1 MSRNNKITLFAM
13 VIIGIAIIAYSLRD
27 VKLSVLIHDLFTLN
41 PLWILVAFLC
51 ICAYLLIEGVITKV
65 LVSNRVE
72 HFTFKDAL
80 RVPLVEQLFNGI
92 TPFSSGGQ
100 PGQLIVMLQTGIDGG
115 RASSALLMKFV
126 VYQGMIVINFF
137 ISLVIG
143 FHYVASKLHFLA
155 LFVLF
160 GFLIH
165 LFVIVGLLLIMYW
178 PSFTKKLAKLLFHPV
193 KWFIKDERFYSMR
206 ETMYAKI
213 DNLFEESVRIGRQ
226 QKLLL
231 KIVVLTFFQLLFYYL
246 IPYFIMLSLGYT
258 AVNVIMVTSLHIMI
272 VMIISLFPIPGGSG
286 GAEFS
291 FESLFH
297 SFISSNSKLVLAMII
312 WRILTYY
319 FGMAAGAGA
328 LLVKPDKVDDPDNRI
343 K

>member
-1 MSRNNKITLFAM
+1 MSRNNKITLLAM
-13 VIIGIAIIAYSLRD
+13 VIIGIAIIAYSMRD

-41 PLWILVAFLC
+41 PWWILVAFFC

-72 HFTFKDAL
+72 HFTFKDAI

-100 PGQLIVMLQTGIDGG
+100 PGQLIVMLQTGVDGG

-126 VYQGMIVINFF
+126 VYQAMIVVNFF
-137 ISLVIG
+137 ISLIIG
-143 FHYVASKLHFLA
+143 FHFVASKLHFLA
-155 LFVLF
+155 LFVIF

-165 LFVIVGLLLIMYW
+165 FFVIVGLLMIMYW
-178 PSFTKKLAKLLFHPV
+178 PSFTKKLATLLFHPV
-193 KWFIKDERFYSMR
+193 KWFVKDEKFYSMR
-206 ETMYAKI
+206 ETMYSKI

-226 QKLLL
+226 PKLLL
-231 KIVVLTFFQLLFYYL
+231 KVVALTFFQLLFYYL

-258 AVNVIMVTSLHIMI
+258 GVNVIMVTSLHIMI

-297 SFISSNSKLVLAMII
+297 SFISSNSRLVLAMII

-328 LLVKPDKVDDPDNRI
+328 LLIKPDKVDDSDNRI

>member
-1 MSRNNKITLFAM
+1 MSRNNKITLFVM
-13 VIIGIAIIAYSLRD
+13 VIIGAAILAYSMKD
-27 VKLSVLIHDLFTLN
+27 IKLSVLIHDFFTLD
-41 PLWILVAFLC
+41 PWWLLVAFLC
-51 ICAYLLIEGVITKV
+51 ICAYLLIEGFVTKV

-72 HFTFKDAL
+72 NFTFKDAI

-115 RASSALLMKFV
+115 RASSVLLMKFV
-126 VYQGMIVINFF
+126 VYQAMIVVNFF

-143 FHYVASKLHFLA
+143 FHFVASKLHFLA

-165 LFVIVGLLLIMYW
+165 FFVIVGLLMIMYW
-178 PSFTKKLAKLLFHPV
+178 PRFTKKVTKILFHPV
-193 KWFIKDERFYSMR
+193 KWFVKDEKYYAMR
-206 ETMYAKI
+206 VTLYEKI
-213 DNLFEESVRIGRQ
+213 DNLYEESIRIGRQ
-226 QKLLL
+226 PKLLL
-231 KIVVLTFFQLLFYYL
+231 KVVVLTFFQLSFYYL
-246 IPYFIMLSLGYT
+246 IPYFIMLSLGYYN
-258 AVNVIMVTSLHIMI
+258 ANIFMVTSLHIMI

-297 SFISSNSKLVLAMII
+297 SFISSNSKLVLAMIL
-312 WRILTYY
+312 WRLLTYY
-319 FGMAAGAGA
+319 FGMAAGAFA
-328 LLVKPDKVDDPDNRI
+328 LLIKPDKVDDSDKPA
-343 K
+343 

>member
-1 MSRNNKITLFAM
+1 MSRRNKVTFAVM
-13 VIIGIAIIAYSLRD
+13 LLIGIGIFLYSVRN
-27 VKLSVLIHDLFTLN
+27 VKLSSLIKDMQTINWWWL
-41 PLWILVAFLC
+41 LVAFLC
-51 ICAYLLIEGVITKV
+51 ICLYLLFETFITQV
-65 LVSNRVE
+65 LVSNRISG
-72 HFTFKDAL
+72 FTFKDAL

-100 PGQLIVMLQTGIDGG
+100 PGQLFVMMQTGIDAG

-137 ISLVIG
+137 LSLIIG
-143 FHYVASKLHFLA
+143 FQYVIEKMQFLA

-165 LFVIVGLLLIMYW
+165 FAVIVGLLLVMFK
-178 PSFTKKLAKLLFHPV
+178 PQFTKKAAKVVMHPV
-193 KWFIKDERFYSMR
+193 KWFVSSDRYASIQG
-206 ETMYAKI
+206 TMAEKI
-213 DNLFEESVRIGRQ
+213 DNLYLESVRIGKQ
-226 QKLLL
+226 WKLLL
-231 KIVVLTFFQLLFYYL
+231 KVIVLTFCQLLFYYL

-258 AVNVIMVTSLHIMI
+258 NANVVMIVSLHVMI

-297 SFISSNSKLVLAMII
+297 SYITSSSKMVLAMLL
-312 WRILTYY
+312 WRLITYY
-319 FGMAAGAGA
+319 FGMIAGAFA
-328 LLVKPDKVDDPDNRI
+328 LVIKPDKVNDPNQ
-343 K
+343 